1 MSRDGLFR
9 CGATAHGDHVVN
21 ESMSTTSTMR
31 YEVSKVAEIE
41 DDWAVARILDEEEL
55 VVATDA
61 PEGET
66 VTPSKKTPKKP
77 KTVPQAMAGAT
88 AEYKAR
94 LRQVVDERTCAE
106 VTTVATTILSHLPPA
121 DVGTLREGL
130 RLAATAYMEFGTA
143 AVEVLERET
152 RAARTK
158 GGGLQ

>member
-1 MSRDGLFR
+1 
-9 CGATAHGDHVVN
+9 
-21 ESMSTTSTMR
+21 
-31 YEVSKVAEIE
+31 
-41 DDWAVARILDEEEL
+41 
-55 VVATDA
+55 
-61 PEGET
+61 
-66 VTPSKKTPKKP
+66 
-77 KTVPQAMAGAT
+77 MAGAT